1 MKKTN
6 AASSGFIVKCAGYFT
21 VSVLLLLL
29 SGCVS
34 KQINIRQEALAKQR
48 YNETILLFP
57 PLSSNSRYNNIVH
70 DLGKYYNVEIPKRM
84 KGQVIYAH
92 NIDSISHVD
101 NVQAWNNLM
110 KNGTVDIAEAAAI
123 GKTMGAKSVLTCQ
136 ILAIN
141 QYPPFRM
148 VVQLEWIDTDSA
160 TVIGSLYQ
168 DVDLA
173 DSETNYRYKNFVGGG
188 LAAQAYEQIFYSED
202 KYQTAYLMPQE
213 FYRFVAAYSC
223 EVLFSQTDEYPWW
236 VFWRTVG

>member
-6 AASSGFIVKCAGYFT
+6 AGNKCFIVRAAAFFT
-21 VSVLLLLL
+21 VSVSILFL

-34 KQINIRQEALAKQR
+34 RQIYIRQEVLAKQR
-48 YNETILLFP
+48 LSESILLFP
-57 PLSSNSRYNNIVH
+57 PLTSNSRYNTIVK

-84 KGQVIYAH
+84 KGQVIYAQ
-92 NIDSISHVD
+92 NIETISHLD
-101 NVQAWNNLM
+101 NVQAWNSLM
-110 KNGTVDIAEAAAI
+110 KNGTVNLAEAAAI
-123 GKTMGAKSVLTCQ
+123 GKTVGAKSVLTCQ

-148 VVQLEWIDTDSA
+148 VIQLEWIDSDTG
-160 TVIGSLYQ
+160 TVIGSLYH

-188 LAAQAYEQIFYSED
+188 FAAQAYEQIFYSED

-213 FYRFVAAYSC
+213 FYRFVAAFSS
-223 EVLFSQTDEYPWW
+223 EVLFSQMDEYPWW
-236 VFWRTVG
+236 WFWRTVG